1 MSPSA
6 VKASYWFSA
15 SDIDSFLIQDEA
27 YTVLSQED
35 SKGTASMVEDHTNNN
50 KTFAVQTGPRNSY
63 PTREDRDRMLCASC
77 GRTGHLAENC
87 SHARSEDL

>member
-15 SDIDSFLIQDEA
+15 TDIDSSLIQDGA
-27 YTVLSQED
+27 YTVPSQEKD
-35 SKGTASMVEDHTNNN
+35 SKGTLSMVEDTNNN
-50 KTFAVQTGPRNSY
+50 MAFAFQTGPRNSY
-63 PTREDRDRMLCASC
+63 PTRENRDKMLCASC

-87 SHARSEDL
+87 LYVRS